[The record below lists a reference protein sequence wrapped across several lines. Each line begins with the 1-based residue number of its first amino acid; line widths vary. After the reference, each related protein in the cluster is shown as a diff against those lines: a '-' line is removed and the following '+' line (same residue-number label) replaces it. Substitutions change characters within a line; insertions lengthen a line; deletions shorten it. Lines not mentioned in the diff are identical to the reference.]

1 MMSEEKLK
9 NLPWVEKYRPQN
21 IADIS
26 SQKHII
32 NSIKKSIID
41 GNLPHLLFYGPSG
54 CGKTTT
60 ILAIARDLF
69 GRDLWNERVLE
80 FNASD
85 ERGINVI
92 RDKIKIFAKN
102 SINKNSKNNGK
113 PNFKIIILDE
123 ADSMTTDSQFAL
135 RRIMETYSKV
145 TRFCIICNYFNK
157 IIDPIASRCAK
168 YRFKVLDTP
177 SMKNRLDYI
186 CKKENINCSSNVF
199 DKIIEISR
207 GDMRKAINFLQR
219 SYNAYGTE
227 LDINIVNEV
236 SGHISDNIIQNIIKV
251 CSGSDFLKLK
261 NLVQEIVDNGYSSV
275 NILFKLYNK
284 IIELDIDDLIKSK
297 IIIKFTDIDFNLVN
311 GCDEY
316 IQLIRTFTYIMKCM
330 NEKSMIESS

>member
-1 MMSEEKLK
+1 MNEEKFK
-9 NLPWVEKYRPQN
+9 NLPWVEKYRPQT
-21 IADIS
+21 ISEIS
-26 SQKHII
+26 SQKHIV
-32 NSIKKSIID
+32 NSIKKSIVD

-92 RDKIKIFAKN
+92 RDKIKVFAKN
-102 SINKNSKNNGK
+102 SINKNEKNKDK
-113 PNFKIIILDE
+113 PNFKLIILDE

-135 RRIMETYSKV
+135 RRIMETYSKI

-168 YRFKVLDTP
+168 YRFKTLDMP
-177 SMKNRLDYI
+177 SMKNRLNFI
-186 CKKENINCSSNVF
+186 CDKEGISCNDNVF

-219 SYNAYGTE
+219 SYNAYGSD
-227 LDINIVNEV
+227 LDIKIVNEV
-236 SGHISDNIIQNIIKV
+236 SGHISDEFIEDILKV
-251 CSGSDFLKLK
+251 CFTKDFITLK
-261 NLVQEIVDNGYSSV
+261 NKVTQIIFNGYSSV
-275 NILFKLYNK
+275 NILIKLYNK
-284 IIELDIDDLIKSK
+284 IISSDIPDLVKSK
-297 IIIKFTDIDFNLVN
+297 IIIKFTDIDNKLVS
-311 GCDEY
+311 GCDES
-316 IQLIRTFTYIMKCM
+316 IQLIRTLTYIMKCVADSTQ
-330 NEKSMIESS
+330 EV

>member
-1 MMSEEKLK
+1 MIKQMMNEEKFK
-9 NLPWVEKYRPQN
+9 NLPWVEKYRPQS
-21 IADIS
+21 ISEIS
-26 SQKHII
+26 SQKHIV

-69 GRDLWNERVLE
+69 GRELWNERVLE

-102 SINKNSKNNGK
+102 SINKNDKNKDK
-113 PNFKIIILDE
+113 PNFKLIILDE

-135 RRIMETYSKV
+135 RRIMETYSKI

-168 YRFKVLDTP
+168 YRFKVLDMP
-177 SMKNRLDYI
+177 SMKNRLNYI
-186 CKKENINCSSNVF
+186 CDKEGISCNDNVF
-199 DKIIEISR
+199 EKIIEISR

-219 SYNAYGTE
+219 SYNAYGSD
-227 LDINIVNEV
+227 LDLKIVNEV
-236 SGHISDNIIQNIIKV
+236 SGHISDDLISDIITI
-251 CSGSDFLKLK
+251 CSGKDFIMLKDK
-261 NLVQEIVDNGYSSV
+261 VKEIINNGYSSV
-275 NILFKLYNK
+275 NILIKLYHQ
-284 IIELDIDDLIKSK
+284 IIKADIPDLIKSR
-297 IIIKFTDIDFNLVN
+297 IIIKFTDIDYNLVS
-311 GCDEY
+311 GCDES
-316 IQLIRTFTYIMKCM
+316 IQLIRTFTYIMKCI
-330 NEKSMIESS
+330 NEQ

>member
-1 MMSEEKLK
+1 MNEDKFK
-9 NLPWVEKYRPQN
+9 NLPWVEKYRPQSLSE
-21 IADIS
+21 IS

-32 NSIKKSIID
+32 RSIKKSVNN

-60 ILAIARDLF
+60 ILAMARNIF
-69 GRDLWNERVLE
+69 GRELWNERVLE

-102 SINKNSKNNGK
+102 SINTNEKNKDK
-113 PNFKIIILDE
+113 PAWKIIILDE

-135 RRIMETYSKV
+135 RRIMETYSKI
-145 TRFCIICNYFNK
+145 TRFCIICNYINK

-168 YRFKVLDTP
+168 YRFKILDLP
-177 SMKNRLDYI
+177 SMKNRLNYI
-186 CKKENINCSSNVF
+186 CDKEKISCNPNVF

-219 SYNAYGTE
+219 SYNAYGTD
-227 LDINIVNEV
+227 LDIDIVNEV
-236 SGHISDNIIQNIIKV
+236 SGHVSDEIIDQIFEV
-251 CSGSDFLKLK
+251 CSDTNFIILTELTNSII
-261 NLVQEIVDNGYSSV
+261 NNGYSSV
-275 NILFKLYNK
+275 NILIKLYHK
-284 IIELDIDDLIKSK
+284 IVKSDIPDLVKSK
-297 IIIKFTDIDFNLVN
+297 IILKFTDIDFNLVN

-330 NEKSMIESS
+330 NE